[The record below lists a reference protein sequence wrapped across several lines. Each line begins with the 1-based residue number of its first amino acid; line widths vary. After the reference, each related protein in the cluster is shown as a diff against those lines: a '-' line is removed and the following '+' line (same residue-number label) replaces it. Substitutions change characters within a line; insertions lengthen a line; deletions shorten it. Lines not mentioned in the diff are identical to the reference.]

1 MKRLGDGE
9 SQEHRTGDRQEHLA
23 PEIKRGD
30 GDDHARHGRQGR
42 ARMAPGSGEQAREPI
57 TTIGRHHRASILSG
71 ADPRYLARV
80 QRALARS
87 FADAYSSK

>member
-9 SQEHRTGDRQEHLA
+9 GQEHRTGD
-23 PEIKRGD
+23 
-30 GDDHARHGRQGR
+30 ARHGRQGR